1 MALNQAAAR
10 VTPRLLRYNDA
21 GNIMRRKMG
30 MNYDDEEED
39 RDGGDDDAYGD
50 ELGFSPISNWFV
62 LLEGGLAVMPF
73 QWIRNI

>member
-1 MALNQAAAR
+1 MALNQAAAG

-39 RDGGDDDAYGD
+39 RDGGDDDA
-50 ELGFSPISNWFV
+50 
-62 LLEGGLAVMPF
+62 
-73 QWIRNI
+73 